1 MAVAG
6 RVGAFQVFVLCAFGV
21 FLYGFNEIVIWRH
34 AISDSGYT
42 LRLFLFGSSFG
53 LLSAIILRLKDRVAT
68 SETIGYLA
76 TRHTR
81 TYGLIGAC
89 FVWLFLPILTAV
101 TTTNDPVNTANSTT
115 TINLTTSYLFPS
127 LMNMWFALSAS
138 CSCSF
143 AMSILLGYKIH
154 PHDIVYSSF
163 TVNIFLI
170 MIGRYCICSNF
181 SI

>member
-6 RVGAFQVFVLCAFGV
+6 RVGAFQIFVLCAFGV
-21 FLYGFNEIVIWRH
+21 FIYGFNEIVIWRH

-53 LLSAIILRLKDRVAT
+53 LLSAIILRLRDRAAT

-101 TTTNDPVNTANSTT
+101 GTTNDPINSVNTTNVF
-115 TINLTTSYLFPS
+115 NLNITYLFPS

-163 TVNIFLI
+163 TVNFYFIF
-170 MIGRYCICSNF
+170 IGRYRICSYF